1 MHWGRCIRCVGDCC
15 LPDHRARPASL
26 PALPA
31 GAMLRFVQEMVLEE
45 GWPLEEVLPLVTS
58 NPASILKLPHKGRVA
73 VGADADILLLQVG
86 PIFIATGA

>member
-1 MHWGRCIRCVGDCC
+1 
-15 LPDHRARPASL
+15 
-26 PALPA
+26 
-31 GAMLRFVQEMVLEE
+31 MLRFVQEMVLEE